1 MELSFVPLF
10 SAYRCTLAKTKLEQS
25 LSSLPP
31 FGAGSLEKEWGFLCA
46 CASPSANRDPVISCL
61 GTGLDWGAL
70 LELAEG
76 HGVLGIVAVRLEEL
90 NYVGVP
96 ADVRE
101 KLQTRLRAQYLF
113 TLSMTAELFRL
124 LEDFA
129 RAGVETLLVK
139 GPLIS
144 LLAYGD
150 PAVRSYVDLDLI
162 VRHRDILTA
171 TQHMIALGFD
181 ADVPERAI
189 QAGKVPG
196 EYLFKRP
203 GTQRLVE
210 LHTERTF
217 RYYPQPMRVEDLY
230 ARQRRVPLDGR
241 DVPALSLEDELLLN
255 CIHGAK
261 HFWERLIWV
270 ADVTA
275 LAARH
280 PEMDWQKVRQAAK
293 DVGAERMLRVGLQL
307 GVSVFGVQPPQE
319 MAAELTP
326 DAATKRLC
334 QQVVRWLPQAGF
346 APPALQERALF
357 RMRMAGGGFAG
368 AQYLLR
374 LSLSPTEEDWVEGAE
389 DRRSWLWDAVRR
401 PLRLLRKYGPDG

>member
-1 MELSFVPLF
+1 I
-10 SAYRCTLAKTKLEQS
+10 
-25 LSSLPP
+25 LPFNP
-31 FGAGSLEKEWGFLCA
+31 TALQKEWAFLCA
-46 CASPSANRDPVISCL
+46 CASPVSSPADIAPLLAAGLNWDGLLDLANEHSMQ
-61 GTGLDWGAL
+61 
-70 LELAEG
+70 
-76 HGVLGIVAVRLEEL
+76 GVLANRLEEL
-90 NYVGVP
+90 AFAGVP
-96 ADVRE
+96 AEPRE
-101 KLQTRLRAQYLF
+101 KLQNRMRAQHLF
-113 TLSMTAELFRL
+113 TLSMTAELFRIL
-124 LEDFA
+124 QVFSEM
-129 RAGVETLLVK
+129 RIESVLVK

-150 PAVRSYVDLDLI
+150 PAVRCYVDLDLI
-162 VRHRDILTA
+162 VRHRDILPA
-171 TQHMIALGFD
+171 TQHMLALGFD

-210 LHTERTF
+210 LHTGRTF
-217 RYYPQPMRVEDLY
+217 RYYPRSMRVEDLY

-241 DVPALSLEDELLLN
+241 NVPALSLEDELVLN

-293 DVGAERMLRVGLQL
+293 DVGAERMLRVALQL

-319 MAAELTP
+319 MAAELAP
-326 DAATKRLC
+326 DAATK
-334 QQVVRWLPQAGF
+334 
-346 APPALQERALF
+346 
-357 RMRMAGGGFAG
+357 
-368 AQYLLR
+368 
-374 LSLSPTEEDWVEGAE
+374 
-389 DRRSWLWDAVRR
+389 
-401 PLRLLRKYGPDG
+401 